1 MAVAFVFDL
10 VFESSV
16 FERLVDFCGTIGTIG
31 PDLFA
36 SIVRIKQ
43 AVEHLAVVHRG
54 VGDIIGSNELVL
66 AVSVDVVLVTVM
78 VVALHLHPAGVGV
91 FLLKFVGLLFP
102 AFGNLAL
109 FDAGV
114 LFASVAL
121 HGDGHDAGVNELS
134 LAGDEAFV
142 VEIPVELAKQLVNG
156 SFIRQRVAKQP

>member
-16 FERLVDFCGTIGTIG
+16 FERLVDFCGTIDTIG

-78 VVALHLHPAGVGV
+78 VVALYLHP
-91 FLLKFVGLLFP
+91 
-102 AFGNLAL
+102 
-109 FDAGV
+109 AGV

-121 HGDGHDAGVNELS
+121 HGDGARCW
-134 LAGDEAFV
+134 
-142 VEIPVELAKQLVNG
+142 
-156 SFIRQRVAKQP
+156 RQ